1 MSTLVSVKRGNATP
15 EELAALTAVLVARA
29 AHTAPPAPR
38 STAAWRPPVF
48 RAAHSWQ
55 S

>member
-15 EELAALTAVLVARA
+15 EELAALTTVLVARA
-29 AHTAPPAPR
+29 AHAAPPATR